1 MSLSTVLTTFAV
13 LFLAELGDKTQLIAM
28 SLAHR
33 HRPAPVL
40 VGILAAFAALN
51 LLAVA
56 VGAALYEL
64 VPEWVV
70 LTAAGVLF
78 VGFGWHLWRAGE
90 EEAEEEAQT
99 SRSGW
104 GIALASFALI
114 FVAEMGDKTQIALVA
129 MAAATGQPWA
139 TFTGATAALWA
150 VSILGVAVGATLLRR
165 IPALWVHRGAALLF
179 AAFGVWAFGRAAGL
193 A

>member
-1 MSLSTVLTTFAV
+1 MSLSSAVTAFAV
-13 LFLAELGDKTQLIAM
+13 LFLAELGDKSQLIAM

-33 HRPAPVL
+33 HRAAPVL
-40 VGILAAFAALN
+40 AGILAAFAALN

-64 VPEWVV
+64 VPSYAV
-70 LTAAGVLF
+70 LTVAGVLF
-78 VGFGWHLWRAGE
+78 LGFGWHLWWAGA
-90 EEAEEEAQT
+90 EEADEEADVK
-99 SRSGW
+99 RSGW
-104 GIALASFALI
+104 GVALASFALI

-129 MAAATGQPWA
+129 MAAATGETWA
-139 TFTGATAALWA
+139 TFLGATAALWA

-179 AAFGVWAFGRAAGL
+179 AAFGLWALGRAAGL

>member
-1 MSLSTVLTTFAV
+1 MSLSAAATAFAV

-33 HRPAPVL
+33 HRAAPVL
-40 VGILAAFAALN
+40 AGILAAFATLNAL
-51 LLAVA
+51 AAA

-64 VPEWVV
+64 VPQYAV
-70 LTAAGVLF
+70 LTVAGVLF
-78 VGFGWHLWRAGE
+78 VGFGWHLWRAGA
-90 EEAEEEAQT
+90 EEADEEA
-99 SRSGW
+99 SVERSGW
-104 GIALASFALI
+104 GVALASFTLI

-129 MAAATGQPWA
+129 MAAATGETWA
-139 TFTGATAALWA
+139 TFLGATAALWA

-179 AAFGVWAFGRAAGL
+179 AAFGLWAFGRAAGV

>member
-1 MSLSTVLTTFAV
+1 LSLSTTLTAFAV

-33 HRPAPVL
+33 HRAAPVL

-51 LLAVA
+51 ILAVA

-64 VPEWVV
+64 VPERAV
-70 LTAAGVLF
+70 LLAAGVLF
-78 VGFGWHLWRAGE
+78 LGFGWHLWRAGE
-90 EEAEEEAQT
+90 EEGEEET
-99 SRSGW
+99 ETGRSGW
-104 GIALASFALI
+104 GIALASFGLI

-129 MAAATGQPWA
+129 MAAATGQPGA
-139 TFTGATAALWA
+139 TFVGATAALWA
-150 VSILGVAVGATLLRR
+150 VSVLGVAVGATLLRR